1 MKSRHELQE
10 LMQSVRDAKIPLAV
24 GSAGIPTAIAEEPYF
39 ERMEFLAA
47 LAAGY
52 NLALQQLN
60 ITRQLLQAAGK
71 KEEGETCTIGPA
83 LTAVKT

>member
-24 GSAGIPTAIAEEPYF
+24 GSTGMPAAIAEEPYF

-47 LAAGY
+47 LTAGY

-60 ITRQLLQAAGK
+60 ITRQLIQAVGK
-71 KEEGETCTIGPA
+71 KEEGEKCTTGPA
-83 LTAVKT
+83 PTAVKT